1 MLKSFPADRRAHF
14 ASTSLLVVDLLAT
27 LLVALEGG
35 SAAVVNHLDLLGVLV
50 LAFASALGGGIVRD
64 LLIGDAPPS
73 AIRDWRYP
81 AVALFGGAVVL
92 FGFTFVRE
100 MPGLLVTVLD
110 AGGLALFAVSGA
122 DKALEFRIHPLLAV
136 LMGGITGVG
145 GGVIRDVLLT
155 RVPMILRADVYATA
169 ALAGA
174 AIAIV
179 LLRFRVSRIWSLSLG
194 AVFCFVLRMVAA
206 MRHWGLPHPGGH

>member
-1 MLKSFPADRRAHF
+1 MLKSLPADRRAHL

-73 AIRDWRYP
+73 AIQDWRYP

-92 FGFTFVRE
+92 FGFTFAQE

-155 RVPMILRADVYATA
+155 HVPMILRADVYATA

-179 LLRFRVSRIWSLSLG
+179 LLRFRVSRIWSLSVG
-194 AVFCFVLRMVAA
+194 AVLCFVLRMVAVT
-206 MRHWGLPHPGGH
+206 RHWGLPHPGGH

>member
-1 MLKSFPADRRAHF
+1 MLTFLPAERRAHL

-35 SAAVVNHLDLLGVLV
+35 SAAVANHLDVLGVLV

-81 AVALFGGAVVL
+81 AVALAGGCVVL
-92 FGFTFVRE
+92 FGFAFAHDVPP
-100 MPGLLVTVLD
+100 MLVTVLD

-122 DKALEFRIHPLLAV
+122 DKALEFHVHPLLAV

-169 ALAGA
+169 ALVGA
-174 AIAIV
+174 AVVV
-179 LLRFRVSRIWSLSLG
+179 LLLWVRVPRAWSLGSG
-194 AVFCFVLRMVAA
+194 AAACFVLRLVAV
-206 MRHWGLPHPGGH
+206 MRHWELPHPGGR